1 MYIFENKLKKNRPM
15 DSSPMARN
23 AGSLL
28 LVYIISFGVEEFIY
42 IYIYKHTRTH
52 TNITHILIQYILI
65 FLDFRR
71 INWKMLS

>member
-1 MYIFENKLKKNRPM
+1 MYIFENKLKKNRPL
-15 DSSPMARN
+15 DSSPMAQN

-28 LVYIISFGVEEFIY
+28 LVYIISVGVEEFL
-42 IYIYKHTRTH
+42 YIYKH